1 MRWGAPGHP
10 SLSSLARGTSGAPLT
25 LQRHRDLPQGGF
37 GKFPGPLCQEVP
49 GAPARSLP
57 PPEGGAPGALPHG
70 AGRRAPSAPGA
81 VTRVGAV
88 CGSRPDPPRIM
99 RRCPWLAG
107 PIGL

>member
-57 PPEGGAPGALPHG
+57 PPPRAVPRGRCPMERGG
-70 AGRRAPSAPGA
+70 GRRLLPEP
-81 VTRVGAV
+81 
-88 CGSRPDPPRIM
+88 
-99 RRCPWLAG
+99 
-107 PIGL
+107 